1 MFFDEKT
8 HTYTNEAG
16 ETYMSVTT
24 LLKTWFKEFN
34 EKEELKKIRS
44 DPVKIKQ
51 YEGMTDEEIKL
62 QWFTLGLEAS
72 TLGTEL
78 HGHIENYLKGNT
90 EYMKE
95 RSLIDV
101 EYKYF
106 LDFIETPLV
115 LKGIEWRVWNDDI
128 KLAGTIDCVS
138 QNKDGTVDL
147 YDWKRCKSL
156 TKGFGG
162 FCLVPELI
170 HIPYTNFWKYTL
182 QLNLYKWLIEKKGEK
197 VRSMYIVCFHPNNLG
212 YQKYQVA
219 DLDLEN
225 VLNRSSK
232 V

>member
-1 MFFDEKT
+1 MFFDKET
-8 HTYTNEAG
+8 HTYTNEKG
-16 ETYMSVTT
+16 ETYISVTT
-24 LLKTWFKEFN
+24 LLGSWFNQFN
-34 EKEELKKIRS
+34 EKEELKKIRR
-44 DPVKIKQ
+44 DPAKLKK

-62 QWFTLGLEAS
+62 QWETGGLEAS
-72 TLGTEL
+72 RLGTEL
-78 HGHIENYLKGNT
+78 HHHIENYLNGNK
-90 EYMKE
+90 EYMKD
-95 RSLIDV
+95 RALIDV

-115 LKGIEWRVWNDDI
+115 TKGVEWRVWNDDVL
-128 KLAGTIDCVS
+128 LAGTIDYVS

-156 TKGFGG
+156 TKPNGG
-162 FCLVPELI
+162 FCLIPELM

-182 QLNLYKWLIEKKGEK
+182 QLNIYKWLIEKRGEK
-197 VRSMYIVCFHPNNLG
+197 VKRMYIVCFHPINLG

-225 VLNRSSK
+225 VLNRSLK